1 MRKQRS
7 KRKASGTLERCWGI
21 ARIPNAQGIARTQE
35 LCYPEFSLPTRLAA
49 THPGAKLVLIMFR
62 QKQRKA
68 CERIVR
74 GSNE

>member
-1 MRKQRS
+1 
-7 KRKASGTLERCWGI
+7 
-21 ARIPNAQGIARTQE
+21 

-74 GSNE
+74 GSNDGRSSCRLD